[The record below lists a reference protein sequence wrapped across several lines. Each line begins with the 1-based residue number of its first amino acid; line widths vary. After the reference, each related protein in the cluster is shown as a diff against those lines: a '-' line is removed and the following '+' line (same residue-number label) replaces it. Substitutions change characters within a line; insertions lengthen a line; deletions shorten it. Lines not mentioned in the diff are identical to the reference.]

1 MTNDLEQRIA
11 RLEAIEEIKQL
22 KVRYAKICDAGYDP
36 DEAVSV
42 FTDDAVWDG
51 GEQLGRH
58 EGKDAIHRFFAETK
72 ISWAVHY
79 MIAPAIEV
87 GDDLKT
93 ATGTWYLWEPCTI
106 EGTAIWIMA
115 RYADKLVLED
125 DGWKFSEMLVDSQ
138 AVTPVQADW
147 VSERFWGG

>member
-1 MTNDLEQRIA
+1 MTTDLEQRVA

-22 KVRYAKICDAGYDP
+22 KVRYAKICDAGYSP
-36 DEAVSV
+36 DDVAKV

-58 EGKDAIHRFFAETK
+58 EGIEAIRKFFGETK

-79 MIAPAIEV
+79 MIAPAIEMS
-87 GDDLKT
+87 DDLRSAK
-93 ATGTWYLWEPCTI
+93 GTWYLWEPCTI

-115 RYADKLVLED
+115 RYADTLVLED
-125 DGWKFSEMLVDSQ
+125 DGWKFAEMLVDSQ

-147 VSERFWGG
+147 VSERFWAG